1 MKKLAEF
8 VIRYR
13 WAVIVF
19 FLALT
24 AFMGFQMKNASFNP
38 DLLTYLP
45 EHLPSRMNQKQIEKM
60 FGGTDMVMI
69 VVQTDDVVN
78 GMLNYGYTILRGRV
92 LTRVI
97 SAGLSPTLS
106 LFHRNRSNAFALVDD
121 LMEPFRPAVDY
132 MVYRLLQ
139 GGSSE
144 LGSEEKT
151 ALVSVLA
158 EKVSDNQDFTVRS
171 VIENFCSE
179 FALYV
184 EGKRDTLKV
193 PIWKLSMSEPGALK
207 EGE

>member
-1 MKKLAEF
+1 
-8 VIRYR
+8 
-13 WAVIVF
+13 
-19 FLALT
+19 
-24 AFMGFQMKNASFNP
+24 
-38 DLLTYLP
+38 
-45 EHLPSRMNQKQIEKM
+45 
-60 FGGTDMVMI
+60 
-69 VVQTDDVVN
+69 
-78 GMLNYGYTILRGRV
+78 MLNYGYTILRGRV

-139 GGSSE
+139 GGSSK
-144 LGSEEKT
+144 LGPEEKN
-151 ALVSVLA
+151 ALVGVLA

-193 PIWKLSMSEPGALK
+193 PIWKLSMSEPDALK

>member
-78 GMLNYGYTILRGRV
+78 G
-92 LTRVI
+92 
-97 SAGLSPTLS
+97 
-106 LFHRNRSNAFALVDD
+106 
-121 LMEPFRPAVDY
+121 
-132 MVYRLLQ
+132 
-139 GGSSE
+139 
-144 LGSEEKT
+144 K
-151 ALVSVLA
+151 
-158 EKVSDNQDFTVRS
+158 
-171 VIENFCSE
+171 
-179 FALYV
+179 
-184 EGKRDTLKV
+184 TLKRV
-193 PIWKLSMSEPGALK
+193 EHFS
-207 EGE
+207 

>member
-1 MKKLAEF
+1 MHRPHAAQIRTLARTVKSGDPANIEGQGAR
-8 VIRYR
+8 VY
-13 WAVIVF
+13 W
-19 FLALT
+19 
-24 AFMGFQMKNASFNP
+24 SS
-38 DLLTYLP
+38 YLP
-45 EHLPSRMNQKQIEKM
+45 ERGFRRDQVS
-60 FGGTDMVMI
+60 
-69 VVQTDDVVN
+69 DDVVN

-106 LFHRNRSNAFALVDD
+106 LFHRNRSNAF
-121 LMEPFRPAVDY
+121 
-132 MVYRLLQ
+132 
-139 GGSSE
+139 
-144 LGSEEKT
+144 
-151 ALVSVLA
+151 VLA

-193 PIWKLSMSEPGALK
+193 PIWKLSMSEPDALK

>member
-1 MKKLAEF
+1 MHRPHAEQIRTLARTVKSGDPTNIEGQGAR
-8 VIRYR
+8 VY
-13 WAVIVF
+13 W
-19 FLALT
+19 
-24 AFMGFQMKNASFNP
+24 SS
-38 DLLTYLP
+38 YLP
-45 EHLPSRMNQKQIEKM
+45 GRGFRRDQVS
-60 FGGTDMVMI
+60 
-69 VVQTDDVVN
+69 DDVVN